1 MKKLLDNDISL
12 NKSSELI
19 NELKNKQLW
28 GIKEIF

>member
-12 NKSSELI
+12 SKSSELI
-19 NELKNKQLW
+19 NELKNKPLW